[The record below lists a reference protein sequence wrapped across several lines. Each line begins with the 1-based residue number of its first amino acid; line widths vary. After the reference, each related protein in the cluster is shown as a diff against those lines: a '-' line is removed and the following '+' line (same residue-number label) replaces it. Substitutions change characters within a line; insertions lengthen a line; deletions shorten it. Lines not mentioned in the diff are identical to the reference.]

1 LIGRLQ
7 AIAGE
12 AAVVVGE
19 TGERVHNELPMPAVA
34 MGILSFLALVAL
46 LWVTTR
52 FNPDR

>member
-1 LIGRLQ
+1 MGRLS
-7 AIAGE
+7 AFVSE

-19 TGERVHNELPMPAVA
+19 TGERVHNDLPMPAIV
-34 MGILSFLALVAL
+34 MGVGSFFVFLAL